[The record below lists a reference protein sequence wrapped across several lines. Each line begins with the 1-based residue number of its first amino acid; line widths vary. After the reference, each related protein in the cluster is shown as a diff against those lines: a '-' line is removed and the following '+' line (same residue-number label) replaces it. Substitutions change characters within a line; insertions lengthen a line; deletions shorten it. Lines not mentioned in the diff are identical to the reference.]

1 MYYGDFSVRIPE
13 GKEVANGYVKLPHNT
28 QFRISMRNN
37 RNVRCDACVEVNG
50 EHVGT
55 WRIGRNASIT
65 VERPVNDES
74 KFTFFKL
81 GTREGRQAGL
91 SAGNPDLGLVKV
103 EFRPEVRPRP
113 VRSEQVL
120 WRGGIPKG
128 LTLSAS
134 SDEYDEGE
142 ELTSGLMRMAMPSS
156 VSAGGVGL
164 SGHSNQT
171 FYTVQELDY
180 DYEEFTT
187 INLRLVCDD
196 LAGIKPLGRRSTPV
210 PPPIR

>member
-1 MYYGDFSVRIPE
+1 M
-13 GKEVANGYVKLPHNT
+13 K
-28 QFRISMRNN
+28 
-37 RNVRCDACVEVNG
+37 
-50 EHVGT
+50 
-55 WRIGRNASIT
+55 
-65 VERPVNDES
+65 
-74 KFTFFKL
+74 
-81 GTREGRQAGL
+81 
-91 SAGNPDLGLVKV
+91 
-103 EFRPEVRPRP
+103 PRP
-113 VRSEQVL
+113 VHSESTV
-120 WRGGIPKG
+120 WRGGIPKN
-128 LTLSAS
+128 LTMGAS
-134 SDEYDEGE
+134 SGRYDDVE
-142 ELTSGLMRMAMPSS
+142 ELGMPRAMPSN